1 VLFKDPPDR
10 SEISQG
16 TTVARRNWPRDGDVM
31 NKTLIV
37 AILLVADAPV
47 YAQDQQSNA
56 IKLKADAQK
65 EIPSACDNRKFCL

>member
-1 VLFKDPPDR
+1 
-10 SEISQG
+10 
-16 TTVARRNWPRDGDVM
+16 M

-47 YAQDQQSNA
+47 CAQDQQSNA